1 MAIGIRRREFVVGL
15 GGAVAWPLAGHAQQS
30 GKVYRIGF
38 LANDPTITAT
48 TPGIAFREGLRESG
62 FVEGQ
67 NIVIEWRFA
76 EGRVDVMSELAAQ
89 LVRLD
94 LDLIVTSANAAIFAA
109 KQATRTTPIVMV
121 NAQDPV
127 AAGIVPSLAA
137 PGSNITGVVQM
148 ESTDIAGKRLQ
159 LLKDAIPQLARV
171 AVMINPDSASDQSEW
186 SAIARAAM
194 SLGVTPQAIPARQ
207 GDQLAGAFARIIRER
222 CDALLGLNN
231 GFYLTYRKVIVG
243 FAAENRLPA
252 IYSLSDFTRD
262 GGLMSYGAVRA
273 ESYRHAATY
282 VAKILKGAKPADLP
296 IEQPTKYELIINL
309 KTAKSLNLEI
319 ARDLLLAADEV
330 IE

>member
-1 MAIGIRRREFVVGL
+1 MTLKIGRRKFVCAL
-15 GGAVAWPLAGHAQQS
+15 GGAAAWPFAVRAQQA

-38 LANDPTITAT
+38 LANDPTIPAT
-48 TPGIAFREGLRESG
+48 TPGTAFREGLRESG

-76 EGRVDVMSELAAQ
+76 EGRVDVMSELAGQ

-94 LDLIVTSANAAIFAA
+94 VDLIVASANAAILAA
-109 KQATRTTPIVMV
+109 KQATPTIPIIMV

-127 AAGIVPSLAA
+127 AAGIAPSLAA
-137 PGSNITGVVQM
+137 PAGNVTGVVQM
-148 ESTDIAGKRLQ
+148 ESADIAGKRLQ
-159 LLKDAIPQLARV
+159 LLQDVVPQLARV

-186 SAIARAAM
+186 GAIARAAS
-194 SLGVTPQAIPARQ
+194 SLGVMPQAIPVRQ
-207 GDQLAGAFARIIRER
+207 GDQLAGAFARITRER

-231 GFYLTYRKVIVG
+231 GFHLTYRKVVVG

-252 IYSLSDFTRD
+252 MYSLSDFTRD

-273 ESYRHAATY
+273 ESYRHVAAY

-296 IEQPTKYELIINL
+296 IEQPTKYELIVNL
-309 KTAKSLNLEI
+309 KTAKALGLSFPREF
-319 ARDLLLAADEV
+319 LLVADEV